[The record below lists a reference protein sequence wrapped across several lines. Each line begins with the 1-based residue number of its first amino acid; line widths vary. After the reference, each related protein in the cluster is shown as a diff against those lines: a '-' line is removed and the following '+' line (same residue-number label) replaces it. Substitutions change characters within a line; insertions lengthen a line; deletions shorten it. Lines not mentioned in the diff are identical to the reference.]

1 MHHWLPTVSSDA
13 AKVVLRVHWL
23 LLDRFFVV
31 IFALL
36 HNCAHSGE
44 LTPHV
49 QLLLAAGRYRFHS
62 TREQIRKLDQD
73 RKSTPIL
80 QLRRRLGSS
89 PASTGTSRVQ
99 VGNSAE
105 WFKVPQLFREACRL
119 RIDLPHFRIGR
130 DVNVLLTV
138 IIEDLTGEVVEVC
151 VNTIVRVVV
160 VVPNVKHIAFP
171 RGHRGFLKDDL
182 PLELVLAFVGE
193 DPQAE
198 CASLKCE
205 RLEVVEGVMS
215 CIGHDRGRLSIEK
228 VVEWEGGRVEER
240 KREREA
246 ARNMKCMARRNQG
259 KQTRDMT
266 NSESAN
272 EHPEVK
278 EEIKPDLKITRAF
291 STCYNQS

>member
-1 MHHWLPTVSSDA
+1 MHGWLPTVSGHA
-13 AKVVLRVHWL
+13 AKDVLRVHWL

-36 HNCAHSGE
+36 HDRAHFGE

-49 QLLLAAGRYRFHS
+49 QLLLAAGRDGFHP

-80 QLRRRLGSS
+80 HLRRRLGSS
-89 PASTGTSRVQ
+89 PASSGTGRVQ
-99 VGNSAE
+99 VSNSAE
-105 WFKVPQLFREACRL
+105 RLKVPQLFREACRL
-119 RIDLPHFRIGR
+119 RIDLPRFRGGR
-130 DVNVLLTV
+130 DVDVLLTV

-151 VNTIVRVVV
+151 VNTIIRAVVV
-160 VVPNVKHIAFP
+160 VRDVKQIAFP
-171 RGHRGFLKDDL
+171 RGHCGFLKDDL

-215 CIGHDRGRLSIEK
+215 WIGHDRGRLSSEK
-228 VVEWEGGRVEER
+228 AVE
-240 KREREA
+240 
-246 ARNMKCMARRNQG
+246 
-259 KQTRDMT
+259 
-266 NSESAN
+266 
-272 EHPEVK
+272 
-278 EEIKPDLKITRAF
+278 
-291 STCYNQS
+291 